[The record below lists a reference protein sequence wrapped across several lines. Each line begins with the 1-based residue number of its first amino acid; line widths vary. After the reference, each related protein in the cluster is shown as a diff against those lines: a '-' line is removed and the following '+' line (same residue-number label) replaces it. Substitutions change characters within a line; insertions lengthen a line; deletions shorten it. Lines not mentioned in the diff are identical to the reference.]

1 MLWNSSSSIGIVS
14 APGTYDRTNMYIFL
28 NSVVPFI
35 GRRGTGIQF
44 CDSFWSFSQ
53 SDSSFQILLEFSL
66 KKKFQYHYRHRV
78 RTHLCPR
85 AEAGLRT
92 PEDTSSTPL
101 IPTGLL
107 PNPRRLRGAPDM
119 TGKTLIATS

>member
-1 MLWNSSSSIGIVS
+1 M
-14 APGTYDRTNMYIFL
+14 
-28 NSVVPFI
+28 
-35 GRRGTGIQF
+35 QF

-66 KKKFQYHYRHRV
+66 KNKFQYHYRYRV

-92 PEDTSSTPL
+92 PEDTSSIPL

-107 PNPRRLRGAPDM
+107 PNPRPLQGAPDM
-119 TGKTLIATS
+119 AGKTLIATS